1 MIKAFT
7 LSIAM
12 WIVWSSSQ
20 LMSTRH
26 FTKMRNNLI
35 VERPTLITMD
45 PGGNPK
51 NAELLLN

>member
-1 MIKAFT
+1 MFA

-20 LMSTRH
+20 LMNTIH
-26 FTKMRNNLI
+26 FTKMRSNLI
-35 VERPTLITMD
+35 IKRPTLIAMD

-51 NAELLLN
+51 NAEPLLN